1 MSTLKVS
8 NVVPKDGETMN
19 LGESGS
25 DTVVP
30 VGSTITNNGTA
41 IGFGGSGGPSATRV
55 YSTSGTWTKPDNVS
69 TIMVEVQGAGGSGS
83 SSSTASN
90 VNGGGGGGYA
100 RKLIDVS
107 SISSATI
114 TVGSGGAGVSPSSVG
129 NDGGESIW
137 SDGTNTVTASG
148 GLGATI
154 TTYDETPGGSASGGD
169 LNITGGLGHAGSG
182 FESAGGSSIFGT
194 GGQGGYANESN
205 RITVGNG
212 YGGGGGGTYNAAS
225 GPGTNGVVVVTEYSE
240 AGASGSGGGGSSSS
254 GNILQVLQATKS
266 DTTSTNSNAFV
277 STGLEATITPINS
290 SSKIL
295 VTVVFS
301 YGAGADANSLFQL
314 HRDSTAI
321 HLGDAAGN
329 RIRTSIGTSYQNTG
343 TSGLENGTINALD
356 TPATASPITYKLM
369 FAKGNTG
376 TSGPVYLNMSA
387 QDVDNDLNKR
397 SISSI
402 TLMEVAG

>member
-8 NVVPKDGETMN
+8 NIVPKDGETMN

-41 IGFGGSGGPSATRV
+41 IGF
-55 YSTSGTWTKPDNVS
+55 DVS
-69 TIMVEVQGAGGSGS
+69 TPG
-83 SSSTASN
+83 N
-90 VNGGGGGGYA
+90 V
-100 RKLIDVS
+100 
-107 SISSATI
+107 
-114 TVGSGGAGVSPSSVG
+114 
-129 NDGGESIW
+129 
-137 SDGTNTVTASG
+137 
-148 GLGATI
+148 
-154 TTYDETPGGSASGGD
+154 
-169 LNITGGLGHAGSG
+169 
-182 FESAGGSSIFGT
+182 
-194 GGQGGYANESN
+194 
-205 RITVGNG
+205 
-212 YGGGGGGTYNAAS
+212 
-225 GPGTNGVVVVTEYSE
+225 
-240 AGASGSGGGGSSSS
+240 
-254 GNILQVLQATKS
+254 LQVLQATKS
-266 DTTSTNSNAFV
+266 DTTSTNSNTFV

-387 QDVDNDLNKR
+387 QDADDDLNKR
-397 SISSI
+397 TISSI

>member
-1 MSTLKVS
+1 MSTLKES

-19 LGESGS
+19 LGELGS

-55 YSTSGTWTKPDNVS
+55 YTTSGTWTKPDNVS
-69 TIMVEVQGAGGSGS
+69 TIMVEVQG
-83 SSSTASN
+83 
-90 VNGGGGGGYA
+90 GGGAGNVSASYFNGTSGAYGK
-100 RKLIDVS
+100 KLIDVS
-107 SISSATI
+107 GVSSATI
-114 TVGSGGAGVSPSSVG
+114 TVGAGGAGGLAVG
-129 NDGGESIW
+129 PDGGVSSW
-137 SDGTNTVTASG
+137 DDTSNGGTSVVSAMG
-148 GLGATI
+148 G
-154 TTYDETPGGSASGGD
+154 Y
-169 LNITGGLGHAGSG
+169 
-182 FESAGGSSIFGT
+182 GGSSSTLSNLNTTPVVATGADLSIEGSLYGSFLGSLSYYGAENAQNIKNGFGF
-194 GGQGGYANESN
+194 
-205 RITVGNG
+205 
-212 YGGGGGGTYNAAS
+212 GGGGGGNHDTWPNTS
-225 GPGTNGVVVVTEYSE
+225 GSGSDGVVIVTEFSE

-266 DTTSTNSNAFV
+266 DTTSTNSNTFV

-314 HRDSTAI
+314 YRDSTAI

-329 RIRTSIGTSYQNTG
+329 RIRTSAGTRYQGVNNNDIY
-343 TSGLENGTINALD
+343 NGAIDALD

-376 TSGPVYLNMSA
+376 TSGPVYLNMSE
-387 QDVDNDLNKR
+387 QDTDNDLNKR